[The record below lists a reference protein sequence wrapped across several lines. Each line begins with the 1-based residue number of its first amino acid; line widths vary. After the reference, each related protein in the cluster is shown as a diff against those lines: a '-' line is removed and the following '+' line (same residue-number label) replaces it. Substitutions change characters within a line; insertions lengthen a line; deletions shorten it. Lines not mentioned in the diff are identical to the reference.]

1 MTLQEITYSAL
12 ELLRQGHIVDDE
24 RLDSRLI
31 EDFVITKRA
40 EYLRNIL
47 DKNWGVSENTK
58 QFLNLSVES
67 YNDGNSTILRT
78 TNEVPSFLN
87 TKFGLQIT
95 DVTGTDT
102 TSYMFSYVN
111 YNRFKFV
118 GNGKF
123 NQSIVF
129 VTYKDG
135 NLLFKSRNNAFKLIN
150 SINVSGILEDPR
162 KASNFDESEDDFP
175 IDYDGIEYIKKAII
189 GEDFRMFLS
198 GVEDEVSDSSGEIIK

>member
-1 MTLQEITYSAL
+1 MKLEEITYSCL
-12 ELLRQGHIVDDE
+12 ELMRQGHIVDDE
-24 RLDSRLI
+24 RLDIRLL

-40 EYLRNIL
+40 EYLRSTL
-47 DKNWGVSENTK
+47 DRNWGVSENAK

-67 YNDGNSTILRT
+67 YDDGNSTILRT
-78 TNEVPSFLN
+78 TEKVPSFLN
-87 TKFGLQIT
+87 TRHGLQIT
-95 DVTGTDT
+95 DITGTDT

-111 YNRFKFV
+111 YNHFKFV

-150 SINVSGILEDPR
+150 SINVSGVLEDPR
-162 KASNFDESEDDFP
+162 KSPNFNESEDEFP

-189 GEDFRMFLS
+189 GEDFKMFLS